1 MIKRIFTFFILIAGL
16 FLLSLPSFAVGDNG
30 YSWAKNTLTVYI
42 PADNDYSGMM
52 QRAFQKWQD
61 KSYGQLKFSFITKT
75 PADIEVDFPEK
86 TNGTD
91 VGDLGEYA
99 VTIKGGS
106 ISKAEIFIVP
116 NPKKYSQDMIYTVM
130 LHEIGH
136 ALGLPDS
143 NRNLGIMHSPVDE
156 KQDITSNDIIKLFR
170 LNGWSYMNK
179 GTYSNF

>member
-1 MIKRIFTFFILIAGL
+1 MLKRIFTFFILIAGL
-16 FLLSLPSFAVGDNG
+16 LLLSLPSLAVGDNG

-42 PADNDYSGMM
+42 PSDNEYSGMM

-61 KSYGQLKFSFITKT
+61 KSYGQLKFSFITET
-75 PADIEVDFPEK
+75 PADIEVSFPEK

-91 VGDLGEYA
+91 VADLGEYA
-99 VTIKGGS
+99 VTIKGGN
-106 ISKAEIFIVP
+106 ISKAEIFMVP
-116 NPKKYSQDMIYTVM
+116 NSKKYSQDMIYTVM
-130 LHEIGH
+130 LHEVGH
-136 ALGLPDS
+136 ELGLPDS
-143 NRNLGIMHSPVDE
+143 NRNLGIMHTPVDE